1 MDSIRYTYIIYIYN
15 IRYSYAY
22 YSGSVAHGVPIGNR
36 WLNQS
41 SRKSKVNGLMN
52 GAA

>member
-1 MDSIRYTYIIYIYN
+1 MAQDIPIYNIYN

-22 YSGSVAHGVPIGNR
+22 YSGSVAHSGPIDDR

-41 SRKSKVNGLMN
+41 SRKAEVNGLMN